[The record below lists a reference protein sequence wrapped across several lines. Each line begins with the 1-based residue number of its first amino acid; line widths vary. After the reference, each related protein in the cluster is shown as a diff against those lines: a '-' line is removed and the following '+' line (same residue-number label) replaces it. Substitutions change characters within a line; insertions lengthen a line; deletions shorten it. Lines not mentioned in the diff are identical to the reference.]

1 MVRRRQLLAG
11 TAGIVAAGLAGCT
24 GSDGSST
31 STTEATTETATD
43 TAAPETTDAET
54 TTDEASETET
64 TTDEPTPYTVEM
76 EPNDPYTFEEVP
88 ETYGVG
94 TSPFIDMGM
103 ALGIHPTAT
112 TGLERAPLKFYDL
125 LDLGFD
131 ESRITKIASDAESG
145 YDKENFY
152 AADADVWLISRDNI
166 SRYVSWD
173 DADFEDVESQTGP
186 FLGTTLRFAPQ
197 SAVQDEPNPYTMYE
211 AFEKV
216 AKIFQR
222 QQQFQA
228 WKSLHDDLMNTIEDG
243 LPPEDERPT
252 VAAIWRGVSPDSG
265 QFRIA
270 PLHRLGNNTKS
281 YYRLG
286 MQDAFEGQ
294 YPDGPVGYEEL
305 LRVDPDYIGAVGA
318 LTSTTHEEFVNTTV
332 EPFEANENGQQLSAV
347 QNGNVIRSG
356 GQYMG
361 PIVDMFSTE
370 AVAKQVYPDEFGEWP
385 GPVGDVP
392 EGEQLFDRQRLLDVV
407 AGDI

>member
-1 MVRRRQLLAG
+1 MVRRRQLLTSSASM
-11 TAGIVAAGLAGCT
+11 IAAGLAGCAGNTDNSTEST
-24 GSDGSST
+24 GEST
-31 STTEATTETATD
+31 ETRTNTEVANETEESTTS
-43 TAAPETTDAET
+43 DA
-54 TTDEASETET
+54 
-64 TTDEPTPYTVEM
+64 TPYTVQI

-125 LDLGFD
+125 LNLGFD
-131 ESRITKIASDAESG
+131 ESQITKLASDAESG

-152 AADADVWLISRDNI
+152 AADADIWLISRKNI
-166 SRYVSWD
+166 GRYVSWD
-173 DADFEDVESQTGP
+173 DSDFEDVETRTGP

-197 SAVQDEPNPYTMYE
+197 AAVQDEPNPYTMYE

-216 AKIFQR
+216 AEIFQR

-228 WKSLHDDLMNTIEDG
+228 WQSLHADLMSTIEDG

-252 VAAIWRGVSPDSG
+252 VAAIWRGISPDSG
-265 QFRIA
+265 RFRIA
-270 PLHRLGNNTKS
+270 PLHRFGNHTKS

-305 LRVDPDYIGAVGA
+305 LRADPDYIGAVGA
-318 LTSTTHEEFVNTTV
+318 LTSATHEEFVDTII
-332 EPFEANENGQQLSAV
+332 EPFESNENGQQLRAV
-347 QNGNVIRSG
+347 QNGNVVRSS

-385 GPVGDVP
+385 GSVGDVP
-392 EGEQLFDRQRLLDVV
+392 ESEQLFDRRRLIDIVN
-407 AGDI
+407 GDL

>member
-1 MVRRRQLLAG
+1 MVRRRQLLTSSASL
-11 TAGIVAAGLAGCT
+11 IAAGFAGCT
-24 GSDGSST
+24 GTTGDPTEST
-31 STTEATTETATD
+31 GESTD
-43 TAAPETTDAET
+43 TGTN
-54 TTDEASETET
+54 TET
-64 TTDEPTPYTVEM
+64 TSGTEETTASDPTPYTVQM
-76 EPNDPYTFEEVP
+76 EPNESYTFEEIP

-131 ESRITKIASDAESG
+131 ESQITMIASDAESG

-152 AADADVWLISRDNI
+152 AADADVWLISRTNI
-166 SRYVSWD
+166 GRYVNWD
-173 DADFEDVESQTGP
+173 DSDFEDVESRTGP

-197 SAVQDEPNPYTMYE
+197 SAVQEEPNPYTMYE

-228 WKSLHDDLMNTIEDG
+228 WQSLQDDLMSTIEDG

-305 LRVDPDYIGAVGA
+305 LRADPDYIGAVGT
-318 LTSTTHEEFVNTTV
+318 LTSTTHEEFVNTV
-332 EPFEANENGQQLSAV
+332 IEPFENNENGQQLRAV

-385 GPVGDVP
+385 GAVGGVP
-392 EGEQLFDRQRLLDVV
+392 ESEQLFDRQRLIDIVN
-407 AGDI
+407 GDL

>member
-1 MVRRRQLLAG
+1 MARRRQILASS
-11 TAGIVAAGLAGCT
+11 ASLIAAGLAGCAGNST
-24 GSDGSST
+24 GGTNGTDQAT
-31 STTEATTETATD
+31 STEA
-43 TAAPETTDAET
+43 DAGT
-54 TTDEASETET
+54 ASETENSAT
-64 TTDEPTPYTVEM
+64 EASDPTPYTVEM
-76 EPNDPYTFEEVP
+76 EPNDPYTFEEIP

-131 ESRITKIASDAESG
+131 ESQVTKIASDAESG

-152 AADADVWLISRDNI
+152 AADADVWLISRNNI
-166 SRYVSWD
+166 GRYVSWD
-173 DADFEDVESQTGP
+173 DSDFEDVESQTGP

-228 WKSLHDDLMNTIEDG
+228 WQSLHDDLMSTIEDG

-252 VAAIWRGVSPDSG
+252 VAAIWRGVAPDSG
-265 QFRIA
+265 RFRIA

-305 LRVDPDYIGAVGA
+305 LRADPDYIGAVGG
-318 LTSTTHEEFVNTTV
+318 LTSLTHEEFVNTV
-332 EPFEANENGQQLSAV
+332 IEPFENNENGQQLSAV

-385 GPVGDVP
+385 GAVGDVP
-392 EGEQLFDRQRLLDVV
+392 ESEQLFDRQRLVDVV
-407 AGDI
+407 NGDL

>member
-1 MVRRRQLLAG
+1 MARRRQILANS
-11 TAGIVAAGLAGCT
+11 ASLIAAGLAGCAGNNGNGT
-24 GSDGSST
+24 DGTDQST
-31 STTEATTETATD
+31 STE
-43 TAAPETTDAET
+43 
-54 TTDEASETET
+54 
-64 TTDEPTPYTVEM
+64 PYTVHM
-76 EPNDPYTFEEVP
+76 KPNDPYTFEAVP

-131 ESRITKIASDAESG
+131 ESQITMIASDAESG

-166 SRYVSWD
+166 GNFVNWD
-173 DADFEDVESQTGP
+173 DSDFENIESQTGP

-197 SAVQDEPNPYTMYE
+197 IAFKDEPNPYTMYE

-222 QQQFQA
+222 QQQFLA
-228 WKSLHDDLMNTIEDG
+228 WQSLHDDLMSTIEDG
-243 LPPEDERPT
+243 LPPEGDRPT
-252 VAAIWRGVSPDSG
+252 VAAIWQGVSPDSG
-265 QFRIA
+265 RFRIA
-270 PLHRLGNNTKS
+270 PLHRLANNTKS

-294 YPDGPVGYEEL
+294 YPDGPIGYEEL
-305 LRVDPDYIGAVGA
+305 LRADPDYIGAVGA
-318 LTSTTHEEFVNTTV
+318 LMHATHEEFVNTV
-332 EPFEANENGQQLSAV
+332 IEPFENNENGQQLGAV

-392 EGEQLFDRQRLLDVV
+392 EDEQLFDRQRLINIVN
-407 AGDI
+407 GDL